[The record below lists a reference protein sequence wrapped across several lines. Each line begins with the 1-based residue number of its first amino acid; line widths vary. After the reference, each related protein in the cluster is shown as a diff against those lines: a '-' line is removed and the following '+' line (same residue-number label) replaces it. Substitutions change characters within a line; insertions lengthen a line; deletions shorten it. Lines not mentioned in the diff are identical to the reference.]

1 MIDIETVGTG
11 PEACILT
18 IAAQTFEPLETG
30 YSELSYYARVDF
42 ESQPG
47 RNIEDGTIQWW
58 ATQPAEAREEA
69 FNENDRIP
77 LAQALEELGR
87 IIWTCKQRTKDNAAR
102 IWANG
107 PTFDMNFLE
116 HAYIVRLLEPFYH
129 NIGKRLVKSPKIY
142 LGDTGLLH
150 SLLEVERFEDLFVVF
165 EETVGPSEG
174 FVGLFDASFEI
185 VSRALVDFN
194 NDSKSAMFA
203 FSNVA
208 IISVV
213 ALPIPINAEAIV
225 S

>member
-30 YSELSYYARVDF
+30 YNELSYYARVDF

-69 FNENDRIP
+69 FNEKDRIP
-77 LAQALEELGR
+77 LGQALEELGR

-107 PTFDMNFLE
+107 PTFDMNILE
-116 HAYIVRLLEPFYH
+116 HAYKSFKIQLPWQYYRVRDARTIYGLWPDLPKYPASHHALEDCRRQIDLLQATLKH
-129 NIGKRLVKSPKIY
+129 LDVKE
-142 LGDTGLLH
+142 L
-150 SLLEVERFEDLFVVF
+150 
-165 EETVGPSEG
+165 
-174 FVGLFDASFEI
+174 A
-185 VSRALVDFN
+185 
-194 NDSKSAMFA
+194 
-203 FSNVA
+203 
-208 IISVV
+208 
-213 ALPIPINAEAIV
+213 
-225 S
+225 